1 MKATLNN
8 IEIILRQITLESYT
22 KCTFSSRK
30 KTRTRKSSV
39 KCLKF
44 NGF

>member
-22 KCTFSSRK
+22 KCTFSSRMKTDTSK
-30 KTRTRKSSV
+30 KGG
-39 KCLKF
+39 LK
-44 NGF
+44 N